1 MISMEQNSR
10 IRTIVRACKLIAGM
24 SGSRTNTPESH
35 KIYYQMLSDY
45 YARLLKAKDEGNFTA
60 AHTIFFPVEILYA
73 MDIIPMHTELTA
85 WMAALF
91 SGNYAELL
99 TTSSQVGLA
108 PEICSPYRV
117 LTGALAKGSIPRP
130 DTVLWS
136 NLICDNAAKSGEL
149 VIHMTGCPGFYIDCP
164 FQQSDYEN
172 QYFKEELK
180 EMIHSLEKQSG
191 HKMSWDKLSESIA
204 RINKQ
209 IELFRQIEELRQ
221 TIPSPLPPQDF
232 LKLFTVD
239 CMFAG
244 QPEATRFL
252 ETVHQELTEVVQ
264 GRKEVP
270 RLERFRVMNLLFPP
284 ILLLGAIEKV
294 SSEHGAVSVADPLL
308 CHWEEERLDPKEHL
322 DSVIKKIKMNP
333 VMVMHGP
340 LDEKIIKL
348 VVNSAIQHKIDG
360 AIHYAHVGCRQSGAL
375 IKVLKDALNEIDIPV
390 LVLDCDIID
399 TTVAPEEEVCQ
410 KLKQFFELLEER

>member
-1 MISMEQNSR
+1 
-10 IRTIVRACKLIAGM
+10 
-24 SGSRTNTPESH
+24 
-35 KIYYQMLSDY
+35 
-45 YARLLKAKDEGNFTA
+45 
-60 AHTIFFPVEILYA
+60 
-73 MDIIPMHTELTA
+73 
-85 WMAALF
+85 
-91 SGNYAELL
+91 
-99 TTSSQVGLA
+99 
-108 PEICSPYRV
+108 
-117 LTGALAKGSIPRP
+117 
-130 DTVLWS
+130 
-136 NLICDNAAKSGEL
+136 
-149 VIHMTGCPGFYIDCP
+149 
-164 FQQSDYEN
+164 
-172 QYFKEELK
+172 
-180 EMIHSLEKQSG
+180 MIHSLEKQSG